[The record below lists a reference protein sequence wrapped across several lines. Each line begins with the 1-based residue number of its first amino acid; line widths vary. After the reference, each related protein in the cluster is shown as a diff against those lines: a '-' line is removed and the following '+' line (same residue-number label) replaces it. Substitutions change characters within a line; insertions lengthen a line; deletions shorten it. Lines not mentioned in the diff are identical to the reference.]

1 MEIVL
6 YLLLGLAL
14 TWIAFMIYLW
24 TASKSLEGRKTDGL
38 RELLPALADYP
49 EQVILYCFTPTC
61 GPCRRMTPT
70 VDEMIA
76 AGGPILKVDI
86 SQAPAIAQQLE
97 VRAAP
102 TLLLIRHDVIEQVE
116 IGARTRDQLAAM
128 LAAGPK
134 R

>member
-14 TWIAFMIYLW
+14 TWIVFMVYLW
-24 TASKSLEGRKTDGL
+24 TSSKSLQGKKTDAL

-49 EQVILYCFTPTC
+49 EQVILYCFTPSC

-70 VDEMIA
+70 IDKMIA
-76 AGGPILKVDI
+76 AGEPILKVDI
-86 SQAPAIAQQLE
+86 SQALDIAQELQ

-102 TLLLIRHDVIEQVE
+102 TLMLIRHDVIEQVE
-116 IGARTRDQLAAM
+116 IGARSRDQLAAM
-128 LAAGPK
+128 LA